1 MYPWFYYLVVTAC
14 QSQFLE
20 VCLYTFQIGQN
31 INNSLKIVIRIR
43 ANLDTQKILV
53 QVLLE
58 ISLMTRYSPC
68 LEWANNLVNS

>member
-14 QSQFLE
+14 QSQFLG

-43 ANLDTQKILV
+43 ANLDTQKVLV